1 MRVFLDTNVVIDFYA
16 RREDFFL
23 PASVIIDLAHKKRI
37 DIVVSSLTF
46 VNAFFILR
54 KTYHKEDLYL
64 KLSKLAAICT
74 ITKIDEEIIK
84 LCLQKKGADADFED
98 AVQCASAKTSDVDV
112 IITRNPKHFRDFD
125 INVQTPSEFLDNFN
139 F

>member
-23 PASVIIDLAHKKRI
+23 PASVIIDLAYKKRI

-74 ITKIDEEIIK
+74 ITKIDDEIIK
-84 LCLQKKGADADFED
+84 LCLQKEVADFED
-98 AVQCASAKTSDVDV
+98 AVQCASAKTSDMDV
-112 IITRNPKHFRDFD
+112 IVTRNPKHFKDFD
-125 INVQTPSEFLDNFN
+125 VNVQTPSEFLDNFN

>member
-74 ITKIDEEIIK
+74 ITKIDEEIIN
-84 LCLQKKGADADFED
+84 LCLQKEVADFED
-98 AVQCASAKTSDVDV
+98 AVQYESAKTSDIDV
-112 IITRNPKHFRDFD
+112 IITRNPKHFKDFD
-125 INVQTPSEFLDNFN
+125 VNVQTPSEFLDNFN

>member
-84 LCLQKKGADADFED
+84 LCLQKEVADFED
-98 AVQCASAKTSDVDV
+98 AVQYVSAKTSDIDV
-112 IITRNPKHFRDFD
+112 IITRNPKHFKDFD
-125 INVQTPSEFLDNFN
+125 VNVQTPSEFLDNFN

>member
-1 MRVFLDTNVVIDFYA
+1 MKVFLDTNVVIDFYA
-16 RREDFFL
+16 KREDFFL

-54 KTYHKEDLYL
+54 KTYHKDNLYS
-64 KLSKLAAICT
+64 KLSKLAGICI

-84 LCLQKKGADADFED
+84 SCLQDEVADFED
-98 AVQCASAKTSDVDV
+98 AVQCASAKTADIDV
-112 IITRNPKHFRDFD
+112 IITRNPNHFKDFD
-125 INVQTPSEFLDNFN
+125 VKIQTPSEFLDNFI

>member
-23 PASVIIDLAHKKRI
+23 PASVIIDLAHKKKI

-84 LCLQKKGADADFED
+84 LCLQKEVADFED
-98 AVQCASAKTSDVDV
+98 AVQYVSAKTSDIDV
-112 IITRNPKHFRDFD
+112 IITRNPKHFKDFD
-125 INVQTPSEFLDNFN
+125 VNVQTPSEFLDNFN

>member
-84 LCLQKKGADADFED
+84 LCLQKEVADFED
-98 AVQCASAKTSDVDV
+98 AVQYESAKTSDIDV
-112 IITRNPKHFRDFD
+112 IITRNPKHFKDFD
-125 INVQTPSEFLDNFN
+125 VNVQTPSEFLDNFN